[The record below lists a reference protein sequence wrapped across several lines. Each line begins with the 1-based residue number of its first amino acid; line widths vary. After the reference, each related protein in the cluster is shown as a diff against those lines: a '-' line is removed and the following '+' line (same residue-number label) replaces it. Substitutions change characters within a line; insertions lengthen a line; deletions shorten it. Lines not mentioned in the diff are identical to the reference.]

1 MKRFLVAIS
10 LITFTTVSGV
20 AEEMLNLA
28 VRGQAPA
35 YTIVTPARASDAERY
50 AAEELQSFLGKVTGQ
65 TLPIATDAT
74 PLPVRAILVGST
86 AHTTTVLKEPSFEVK
101 TLGDDGFRLVA
112 RPPHL
117 VILGSPRRGILYG
130 VYELLETYAGCKW
143 YTSWHSRIPA
153 RNVVSVPATLN
164 DTQKPAFAMRQSF
177 WYDYIHHLDFC
188 ARLRVNGYNHTGKT
202 VPAKF
207 GGDDFRFGGGLA
219 ESTLSR

>member
-10 LITFTTVSGV
+10 LITFATVSGV

-86 AHTTTVLKEPSFEVK
+86 AHTTTVLKEPSFEGK
-101 TLGDDGFRLVA
+101 TLGEGVLSAGDL
-112 RPPHL
+112 P
-117 VILGSPRRGILYG
+117 LGGVRKVGAVSCPAPDADASPR
-130 VYELLETYAGCKW
+130 
-143 YTSWHSRIPA
+143 
-153 RNVVSVPATLN
+153 
-164 DTQKPAFAMRQSF
+164 
-177 WYDYIHHLDFC
+177 
-188 ARLRVNGYNHTGKT
+188 
-202 VPAKF
+202 
-207 GGDDFRFGGGLA
+207 
-219 ESTLSR
+219 